1 MGRGWPW
8 EDSSGLGEGWTGW
21 GGEGFLFSAPGYG
34 GTDCKH
40 TQTGLGSPQG
50 ERRVYTEGGGGKKAV
65 PTLVSPFIYHFSV
78 LKLEITDSSIPYF
91 LTCPPPSPIPAI
103 DIEFNSMST
112 YPFHVYTHT
121 LQIKSIFRK
130 YAEN

>member
-50 ERRVYTEGGGGKKAV
+50 ERRVYTEGGGKEG
-65 PTLVSPFIYHFSV
+65 SPHP
-78 LKLEITDSSIPYF
+78 SIPLYISF
-91 LTCPPPSPIPAI
+91 FRPKAGNHRFFNPIFFNMPPSIPHPCDRYRIQFDVNLPLSCLHAHSS
-103 DIEFNSMST
+103 N
-112 YPFHVYTHT
+112 
-121 LQIKSIFRK
+121 QIYI
-130 YAEN
+130 